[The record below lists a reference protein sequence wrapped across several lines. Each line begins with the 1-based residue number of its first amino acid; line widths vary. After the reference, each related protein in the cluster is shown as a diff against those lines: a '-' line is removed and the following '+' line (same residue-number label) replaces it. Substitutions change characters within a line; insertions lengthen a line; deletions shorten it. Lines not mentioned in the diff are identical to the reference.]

1 MQLVAVVGT
10 ELGVIVGAAVDDKL
24 GIPLGLALGN
34 DVGTQLG
41 VIVGSAVG
49 DKLDTVLADALG
61 NDVDTELGVIVG
73 AAVGDILGIP
83 LGDTLSIALGV
94 ELDTVL
100 GVKLGVAPAELGI
113 ADFIA
118 RVTGA
123 CVGNG
128 DGSLVEGFSD
138 RNVVG
143 QAVV

>member
-1 MQLVAVVGT
+1 MKLVATVVT
-10 ELGVIVGAAVDDKL
+10 ELDDIVGAEDGDTLDITLAV
-24 GIPLGLALGN
+24 ALGD

-41 VIVGSAVG
+41 VIVG
-49 DKLDTVLADALG
+49 
-61 NDVDTELGVIVG
+61 
-73 AAVGDILGIP
+73 AAIGETLGIA